1 MTGQASQ
8 HVYISADMEG
18 ITGLV
23 DAQDVQP
30 GGADYERGRV
40 MMTEDVNAAIGGVHA
55 AWGEGTGI
63 TVNDA
68 HGPMRNIL
76 AELLH
81 PAARLIRGKPKPMG
95 MLAGLDGSH
104 DAVICVGYHA
114 RAGALGVLSH
124 SFMGHEIDD
133 IWLNGRPAGEI
144 GLAQATAAALG
155 VPVAALSGDDAACAE
170 MAAWDRAVTTVAVK
184 HAVDRFAAELRPV
197 QEARAAITDGVAD
210 GLRTLRPAEH
220 DGQPATLAVRWQSAS
235 VAAQLL
241 GIPRVSARD
250 ARTVEV
256 SGQLPDLY
264 RLLGVFLRVAT
275 ALTNQP
281 PYC

>member
-1 MTGQASQ
+1 MTGQAGR

-40 MMTEDVNAAIGGVHA
+40 MMTEDVNAAIGGIHA

-76 AELLH
+76 PDLLH

-104 DAVICVGYHA
+104 DAGSCRSVPAA
-114 RAGALGVLSH
+114 RGV
-124 SFMGHEIDD
+124 
-133 IWLNGRPAGEI
+133 PAG
-144 GLAQATAAALG
+144 GH
-155 VPVAALSGDDAACAE
+155 
-170 MAAWDRAVTTVAVK
+170 R
-184 HAVDRFAAELRPV
+184 
-197 QEARAAITDGVAD
+197 TD
-210 GLRTLRPAEH
+210 
-220 DGQPATLAVRWQSAS
+220 QPAPV
-235 VAAQLL
+235 LL
-241 GIPRVSARD
+241 TREG
-250 ARTVEV
+250 
-256 SGQLPDLY
+256 
-264 RLLGVFLRVAT
+264 
-275 ALTNQP
+275 
-281 PYC
+281 

>member
-1 MTGQASQ
+1 MTGQAGP

-76 AELLH
+76 PELLH

-95 MLAGLDGSH
+95 MLAGLDGSQAH
-104 DAVICVGYHA
+104 SGCSATRSWATRSTHAPSRSAGSCRICTGC
-114 RAGALGVLSH
+114 
-124 SFMGHEIDD
+124 
-133 IWLNGRPAGEI
+133 
-144 GLAQATAAALG
+144 
-155 VPVAALSGDDAACAE
+155 SGCSCG
-170 MAAWDRAVTTVAVK
+170 W
-184 HAVDRFAAELRPV
+184 
-197 QEARAAITDGVAD
+197 
-210 GLRTLRPAEH
+210 
-220 DGQPATLAVRWQSAS
+220 
-235 VAAQLL
+235 
-241 GIPRVSARD
+241 
-250 ARTVEV
+250 
-256 SGQLPDLY
+256 
-264 RLLGVFLRVAT
+264 
-275 ALTNQP
+275 P
-281 PYC
+281 PH